1 MFGRDAQQG
10 GLKEIQTVSTLPQ
23 GQAVLPAYSTAEVL
37 VHPSGKFLYG
47 SNRGHDSIVVF
58 AIDEQSGRLTYV
70 QHQPTLGNIPRGF
83 GIDPTGAFL
92 LAGNQKSDSVV
103 VFRID
108 RQTGRLTATG
118 TPVKVGAPVSIEFIA
133 R

>member
-1 MFGRDAQQG
+1 M
-10 GLKEIQTVSTLPQ
+10 
-23 GQAVLPAYSTAEVL
+23 LPAYSTPNCSCIRQGSSV
-37 VHPSGKFLYG
+37 YG

-58 AIDEQSGRLTYV
+58 AIDQQSGRLTYV

-92 LAGNQKSDSVV
+92 LAGNQKSDSVA